1 MITCIGKFIFCF
13 PPEIPRDI
21 AFIPSIL
28 KRVQRWRVSWR
39 SIGFWSRLISMS
51 VRCILKVSSFIHSA
65 QSHIKTRHCS
75 AISCTVY
82 RTARPKRRLQ
92 GLCRRK
98 LLPYHCL
105 LFAVVCPTKQ
115 NRCGEVKWAGKN
127 CTSQKELWFSC
138 QHSNRGGQFGL
149 VHFSDMPDVFF
160 SQFSMIFLIPF
171 TTGFSHSTCNWRP
184 EVKMFCSC
192 AIIERAFLD
201 LDKCRWRKINV
212 VPCLNYSRSTER
224 WA

>member
-1 MITCIGKFIFCF
+1 MGVSYHCYCFGSSSDRTCPHSNQYWRETSGNSTCTLCLAIKSSSRFERINKLDNDYLYWQIYHLFPL
-13 PPEIPRDI
+13 PPEIPRDNS
-21 AFIPSIL
+21 FISPIL
-28 KRVQRWRVSWR
+28 KRVQRWQVSWIR

-92 GLCRRK
+92 GVCKRK
-98 LLPYHCL
+98 LLPYYCL

-115 NRCGEVKWAGKN
+115 NRCDEVKWAGKN
-127 CTSQKELWFSC
+127 CTSQKELRFSC

-149 VHFSDMPDVFF
+149 VHF
-160 SQFSMIFLIPF
+160 
-171 TTGFSHSTCNWRP
+171 
-184 EVKMFCSC
+184 
-192 AIIERAFLD
+192 
-201 LDKCRWRKINV
+201 
-212 VPCLNYSRSTER
+212 
-224 WA
+224 

>member
-1 MITCIGKFIFCF
+1 MQLLVLANFITCF

-28 KRVQRWRVSWR
+28 KRVQRWRVSWIR

-65 QSHIKTRHCS
+65 QSHIKTRDCS

-92 GLCRRK
+92 GVCPRK

-115 NRCGEVKWAGKN
+115 NRCDEVKWAGQN
-127 CTSQKELWFSC
+127 CTSQKELWFSF

-149 VHFSDMPDVFF
+149 VHFSEKARCFLCTVFYD
-160 SQFSMIFLIPF
+160 
-171 TTGFSHSTCNWRP
+171 
-184 EVKMFCSC
+184 
-192 AIIERAFLD
+192 FLD
-201 LDKCRWRKINV
+201 PFYYWIL
-212 VPCLNYSRSTER
+212 T
-224 WA
+224 